1 MSTAQLRDRAK
12 EMIES
17 LPPERLKVSASFLAY
32 LGAPAG
38 EKAEADLAVLTR
50 MRQRIKTG
58 EQDVAAGRAVDW
70 RKVRS
75 DV

>member
-12 EMIES
+12 EIIES
-17 LPPERLKVSASFLAY
+17 LPPAQLRVAASFLAF
-32 LGAPAG
+32 LGLPAD
-38 EKAEADLAVLTR
+38 KATQADWATIAR
-50 MRQRIKTG
+50 MRRRIKTS